1 MPGFMPGIHGF
12 FCNKG
17 VDGRDKPGHDHFFV
31 IDRPAQHLRRRQ
43 LLTFAAA
50 DAISTPPGTSGLLAF
65 EWESSMTGSTRSS
78 GGLDDRRKR
87 LLFRCWHRG
96 TREMDLILGRFADAE
111 IADLSDAEL
120 VQFEYLMDVPDPD
133 LYAALTGKMP
143 PAPDYANALFDRIK
157 SFSPADRDA

>member
-1 MPGFMPGIHGF
+1 MD
-12 FCNKG
+12 CR
-17 VDGRDKPGHDHFFV
+17 VKPGNDETV
-31 IDRPAQHLRRRQ
+31 DNSPNARADIRRSRRYINPARHVRAFCVR
-43 LLTFAAA
+43 
-50 DAISTPPGTSGLLAF
+50 IGLGK
-65 EWESSMTGSTRSS
+65 MTGSTRSS
-78 GGLDDRRKR
+78 DGLDDRRKR

-111 IADLSDAEL
+111 IVDLSDAEL